1 MKTAKTPSAAEA
13 VAILEEGD
21 AEVSMLLAVIEDGD
35 FVRLGSIGG
44 GEWSAKDLLAHLTFW
59 ENNALEALEDWRA
72 GREWRYHEALQG
84 EGSEDPMNDAAI
96 EAARAL
102 DADAVRSKAGEVH
115 GKVLEE
121 LGAMKPKEWNTPAG
135 DGTRGSELGAILV
148 GPDGPFRHTWA
159 HLGDLREYVGSL
171 D

>member
-1 MKTAKTPSAAEA
+1 MASKTPSAAEA

-21 AEVSMLLAVIEDGD
+21 AEVSMLLAVVEDAD
-35 FVRLGSIGG
+35 FGRLDAIGG
-44 GEWSAKDLLAHLTFW
+44 GEWSAKDLLAHLTFC
-59 ENNALEALEDWRA
+59 ESNALDAIEDWRA
-72 GREWRYHEALQG
+72 GKEWRDNEATKTE
-84 EGSEDPMNDAAI
+84 EGLDEFNDAAI
-96 EAARAL
+96 LASRDI

-115 GKVLEE
+115 GKLLEE

-135 DGTRGSELGAILV
+135 DGTRGSELGAILD

>member
-1 MKTAKTPSAAEA
+1 MASKTPSAAEA

-21 AEVSMLLAVIEDGD
+21 AEVSMLLAVVEDAD
-35 FVRLGSIGG
+35 FGRLDAIGG

-59 ENNALEALEDWRA
+59 ESNALEALEDWRA
-72 GREWRYHEALQG
+72 GGEWRRAEVLRID
-84 EGSEDPMNDAAI
+84 GSEDPMNDAAL

-115 GKVLEE
+115 SKLLEE
-121 LGAMKPKEWNTPAG
+121 LAAMKPKEWGTPAG
-135 DGTRGSELGAILV
+135 EGTRGSELGSILA
-148 GPDGPFRHTWA
+148 GPDGPFRHAWA
-159 HLGDLREYVGSL
+159 HLEDLREYVGSL